1 MEIFRCK
8 QKAERLKQKAKS
20 FGLSALS
27 SKKMI
32 SIEQIRPEHTWQL
45 RRDVLYPGKIKHE
58 MEMEED
64 VDGMHFGAFTNNKL
78 AGVVSLFQ
86 NGTSYQFRKLA
97 VDTATQKTGIGSSLL
112 AYITKYI
119 EENGGTR
126 IWCNAR
132 TDAICFYLK
141 LGFVETEN
149 RFSKNGIDYVI
160 MEKTITPPLNLQ
172 ESR

>member
-1 MEIFRCK
+1 
-8 QKAERLKQKAKS
+8 
-20 FGLSALS
+20 
-27 SKKMI
+27 MI

-45 RRDVLYPGKIKHE
+45 RRDVLYPGKMKHE

-64 VDGMHFGAFTNNKL
+64 AHGIHFGAFTDNKL

-86 NGTSYQFRKLA
+86 NRTSFQFRKLA
-97 VDTATQKTGIGSSLL
+97 VDPALQKAGIGSSLL
-112 AYITKYI
+112 AYITKYA
-119 EENGGTR
+119 EESSGTR

-132 TDAICFYLK
+132 TNAIGFYLK
-141 LGFVETEN
+141 LGFIETED

-160 MEKTITPPLNLQ
+160 MEKMITPPLNLQ

>member
-1 MEIFRCK
+1 
-8 QKAERLKQKAKS
+8 
-20 FGLSALS
+20 
-27 SKKMI
+27 MI

-45 RRDVLYPGKIKHE
+45 RRDVLYPGKMKHA

-64 VDGMHFGAFTNNKL
+64 VDGIHFGAFTDNKL

-86 NGTSYQFRKLA
+86 HGTEYQFRKLA
-97 VDTATQKTGIGSSLL
+97 VDAAMQKAGIGSSLL
-112 AYITKYI
+112 AYITKYV
-119 EENGGTR
+119 EENDGTR

-132 TDAICFYLK
+132 TDAIGFYLK
-141 LGFVETEN
+141 LSFVETED

-160 MEKTITPPLNLQ
+160 MKKILTHPLNLQ